1 MSVEAIHWAK
11 DISGLSMLE
20 GAVLNALAVHADRR
34 TGEAWPSQSRIAEIC
49 RCTVR
54 SVQRAIKSLEA
65 KGLLTRSSRY
75 RDDGGRTSDLI
86 TLACVKMAGVASDPP
101 RHSVVSPPDRMSPPP
116 RHSVAYPPD
125 TVSGQERSYERSS
138 ERKPRSA
145 AKYVP
150 TLNLKYAHPGASP
163 WASDEERG
171 AWNEICLTEWRRLN
185 AG

>member
-11 DISGLSMLE
+11 ETPGLSMLE
-20 GAVLNALAVHADRR
+20 GAVLNALAVHADRQ

-54 SVQRAIKSLEA
+54 SVQRAMKSLEA
-65 KGLLTRSSRY
+65 KGLLTRVSRY
-75 RDDGGRTSDLI
+75 RDDGGRRSDLV
-86 TLACVKMAGVASDPP
+86 TLACPKIC
-101 RHSVVSPPDRMSPPP
+101 DRMSPPP
-116 RHSVAYPPD
+116 RHGVAYPPD